1 MSILRKKKSEGG
13 MVRSF
18 SKFVAVLLLI
28 LPVATAQQTRVFSD
42 GGNWTQEITGS
53 LSGVRNLRVKVDV
66 GTVKVE
72 GGSQQGISY
81 VIRNHSYTSSETK
94 ARREFDSYK
103 ITAYVRGDTAWIVGE
118 WEGGNSH
125 KFSGEFSISVPR
137 DIDEI
142 KVETDGGNV
151 TTTGVTGRV
160 DAQSGGGNIRFDDIT
175 GVINAETGGGNIDVG
190 NVASDVSLHTGGGTI
205 KVVSAKGKIVADSG
219 GGSVIVISGLQGA
232 ELETGGGNI
241 EVDRCAGQVSATT
254 GGGSIDLGEI
264 NGPVIIETGGGSI
277 RLGSAKGPVKAE
289 TGSGSIELLGVPSA
303 RAETGAG
310 AIEAKFISS
319 GGERNDSVLE
329 TSVGDITVYVA
340 PNVKLSIRA
349 SIEVANGH
357 RIDSEFS
364 EIKVTTEGGD
374 YGSKTVTAEG
384 DLNGGG
390 PVLKVRTTTGD
401 ISFRRSGH

>member
-1 MSILRKKKSEGG
+1 M
-13 MVRSF
+13 RSF

-28 LPVATAQQTRVFSD
+28 LPAAMAQQTRIFGD

-66 GTVKVE
+66 GTVKVD
-72 GGSQQGISY
+72 GGSSQGVSY
-81 VIRNHSYTSSETK
+81 IIRNHSYSSSESR

-103 ITAYVRGDTAWIVGE
+103 ITAYVRGDTAWIVGD
-118 WEGGNSH
+118 WDGGRPH
-125 KFSGEFSISVPR
+125 RFSGEFLISVPR
-137 DIDEI
+137 EMDEI

-151 TTTGVTGRV
+151 TTTAVNGRV
-160 DAQSGGGNIRFDDIT
+160 DAESGGGNIHFDDI
-175 GVINAETGGGNIDVG
+175 GGIINAETGGGNIDVG
-190 NVASDVSLHTGGGTI
+190 NVASDISLHTGGGSI
-205 KVVSAKGKIVADSG
+205 KVMSAKGKVVAESG
-219 GGSVIVISGLQGA
+219 GGSVIVTSCMQGA
-232 ELETGGGNI
+232 ELETGGGSI
-241 EVDRCAGQVSATT
+241 QVDRCTGKVRAST
-254 GGGSIDLGEI
+254 GGGSIDLGDI
-264 NGPVIIETGGGSI
+264 GGPAEIETGGGSI
-277 RLGSAKGPVKAE
+277 RLASAKGPVKAE
-289 TGSGSIELLGVPSA
+289 TGGGSIELLGVPSA

-310 AIEAKFISS
+310 GIEAKFIAS

-329 TSVGDITVYVA
+329 TSAGDIMIYVA

-357 RIDSEFS
+357 RIQSEFP
-364 EIKVTTEGGD
+364 EIRITTEGGDD